1 MNEALRPDEVTQRS
15 APALRTLVAPTTVE
29 TAPRRRR
36 NWLLWIVIVAALAAA
51 AVYAWKKYESA
62 APSAKPEESSGRPA
76 QPPQT
81 VRVAPVI
88 TGDMPLTIDA
98 LGTVT
103 PFETVTIRTQIA
115 GTLQNVGFTEGQ
127 TVKQGDFIAQI
138 DPRPYEAALA
148 QAQGQL
154 AKDQALLG
162 QAQGDLA
169 RYQQLAKQD
178 SIAQQQVTDQ
188 MALVAQDKAAIAA
201 DQAHGQDGRA
211 QRRLHPYRFAGHRQ
225 GGAEARRS
233 GKLSATLRRQRHRR
247 HHPDRSDQRRLH
259 DAREQLAAHLG
270 AAQCRRQASRHG
282 A

>member
-1 MNEALRPDEVTQRS
+1 MNEALKPDEVTQRA
-15 APALRTLVAPTTVE
+15 APAPVAPTIVE

-36 NWLLWIVIVAALAAA
+36 NWLLWIVIVAVLAAA
-51 AVYAWKKYESA
+51 AFFAWKRYESA
-62 APSAKPEESSGRPA
+62 APSARREATSGRPA

-115 GTLQNVGFTEGQ
+115 GKLQSVGFTEGQ

-154 AKDQALLG
+154 AKD
-162 QAQGDLA
+162 
-169 RYQQLAKQD
+169 
-178 SIAQQQVTDQ
+178 T
-188 MALVAQDKAAIAA
+188 ALVGPGAGRPRPLSAARQTGFDRPA
-201 DQAHGQDGRA
+201 
-211 QRRLHPYRFAGHRQ
+211 AGHRPDVAGRPGQ
-225 GGAEARRS
+225 GGDRR
-233 GKLSATLRRQRHRR
+233 
-247 HHPDRSDQRRLH
+247 
-259 DAREQLAAHLG
+259 
-270 AAQCRRQASRHG
+270 
-282 A
+282 